1 MNDSAE
7 SDGLPGSGTA
17 PSTIAPAHSVI
28 VPALVAAAGERAR
41 LRYIDFFTAHIRNPN
56 TRAAYGVAVR
66 EFYGWLE
73 HGGIAEIRNIRTHH
87 VSIYVEMLTRKYSA
101 PTVKQHLAAIRKL
114 FDWLIIGQVIDQNPA
129 APVRGPTHIVKKG
142 KTSVLLADEA
152 RQLLDSIKIVKKVK
166 SPDGSITEKPSL
178 VGLRDR
184 ALIALLIYSF
194 ARISAALQMNVGDYY
209 PQGKRWWVRLHEKGG
224 KQHEMPAHHLLE
236 QYLDAYVMAAGLAA
250 DKNAPLFRT
259 IGGSERKDHGPGHGR
274 KQLTADRMTRQD
286 ARRMIVRRAKK
297 AGLPTK
303 IGCHS
308 FRATG
313 ITVYL
318 LNGGLLEYAQQMAA
332 HESARTT
339 KLYDR
344 RNDQVT
350 LDQVERIVL

>member
-1 MNDSAE
+1 MADSE
-7 SDGLPGSGTA
+7 WPDHGSERATA
-17 PSTIAPAHSVI
+17 ITILEPVAGSML
-28 VPALVAAAGERAR
+28 VPAMVAAAGERAA
-41 LRYIDFFTAHIRNPN
+41 LRFIDFFTANIRNAN
-56 TRAAYGVAVR
+56 TRAAYAVAVR
-66 EFYGWLE
+66 SFFAWLDQR
-73 HGGIAEIRNIRTHH
+73 EIRDLGAIRTHH
-87 VSIYVEMLTRKYSA
+87 VSAYVEMLTRSYKA
-101 PTVKQHLAAIRKL
+101 PTVKQHLAAIRML
-114 FDWLIIGQVIDQNPA
+114 FDWLIVGQVVEQNPA
-129 APVRGPTHIVKKG
+129 AAVRGPKHVVKKG
-142 KTSVLLADEA
+142 KTPVLDGDEA
-152 RQLLDSIKIVKKVK
+152 KKLIDSIDVSTVA
-166 SPDGSITEKPSL
+166 
-178 VGLRDR
+178 GLRDR

-194 ARISAALQMNVGDYY
+194 ARISAALHMNVEDYY

-236 QYLDAYVMAAGLAA
+236 SYIDEYVKAAGIAA
-250 DKNAPLFRT
+250 EKTTPLFRT
-259 IGGSERKDHGPGHGR
+259 LGGRGR

-286 ARRMIVRRAKK
+286 ARRMIVRRALK
-297 AGLPTK
+297 AGIITRL
-303 IGCHS
+303 GCHT

>member
-1 MNDSAE
+1 MAE
-7 SDGLPGSGTA
+7 SEPSEDEPRNTGGLAVVTPATA
-17 PSTIAPAHSVI
+17 TTV
-28 VPALVAAAGERAR
+28 VPAIIANLGEAAA
-41 LRYIDFFTAHIRNPN
+41 LRFIDFFTANIRNPN

-66 EFYGWLE
+66 SFFHWLAQRGVTE
-73 HGGIAEIRNIRTHH
+73 LAAIRTHH
-87 VSIYVEMLTRKYSA
+87 VSTYVENLTRGYKP
-101 PTVKQHLAAIRKL
+101 PTVKQHLAAIRML
-114 FDWLIIGQVIDQNPA
+114 FDWLIVGQVMGQNPA
-129 APVRGPTHIVKKG
+129 AAVRGPKHAVKKG
-142 KTSVLLADEA
+142 KTPVLEGDEA
-152 RQLLDSIKIVKKVK
+152 RRLLDSIDASTV
-166 SPDGSITEKPSL
+166 

-184 ALIALLIYSF
+184 ALIALLIYTF
-194 ARISAALQMNVGDYY
+194 ARISAALHMNVEDYY

-236 QYLDAYVMAAGLAA
+236 AYVDAYVTAAGIGP
-250 DKNAPLFRT
+250 DKKSPLFRT
-259 IGGSERKDHGPGHGR
+259 LGGRAR
-274 KQLTADRMTRQD
+274 KQLAMKRMTRQD
-286 ARRMIVRRAKK
+286 ARRMIVRRAFQ
-297 AGLPTK
+297 AGIIAKL
-303 IGCHS
+303 GCHT

>member
-1 MNDSAE
+1 MSEPGTTDS
-7 SDGLPGSGTA
+7 LTTTA
-17 PSTIAPAHSVI
+17 LTIIEPATGMP
-28 VPALVAAAGERAR
+28 VPAMIAGAGERAA
-41 LRYIDFFTAHIRNPN
+41 LRFIDFFTAHIRNPN

-66 EFYGWLE
+66 GFFAWLE
-73 HGGIAEIRNIRTHH
+73 MKGVLELGAIRTHH
-87 VSIYVEMLTRKYSA
+87 VSAYIELLTRSYSA
-101 PTVKQHLAAIRKL
+101 PTVKQHLAAIRRL
-114 FDWLIIGQVIDQNPA
+114 FDWLIVGQVVDQNPA
-129 APVRGPTHIVKKG
+129 APVRGPSHIVKKG
-142 KTSVLLADEA
+142 KTPVLDGDEA
-152 RQLLDSIKIVKKVK
+152 RKLIDSIDVSTI
-166 SPDGSITEKPSL
+166 

-194 ARISAALQMNVGDYY
+194 ARISAALQMDVDDYY

-236 QYLDAYVMAAGLAA
+236 HYLDAYVTAAGLATE
-250 DKNAPLFRT
+250 KNVPLFRT
-259 IGGSERKDHGPGHGR
+259 LGGRGR

-286 ARRMIVRRAKK
+286 ARRMIIRRAKK
-297 AGLPTK
+297 AGLLTRL
-303 IGCHS
+303 GCHS

>member
-1 MNDSAE
+1 MTDPNHPD
-7 SDGLPGSGTA
+7 DVSGTA
-17 PSTIAPAHSVI
+17 TALAIIAPAPALP
-28 VPALVAAAGERAR
+28 VPALIAAAGERAS
-41 LRYIDFFTAHIRNPN
+41 LRFIDFFTAHIRNPN

-66 EFYGWLE
+66 EFFAWLE
-73 HGGIAEIRNIRTHH
+73 VGGLTQIGAIRTHH
-87 VSIYVEMLTRKYSA
+87 VSTYIEMLTRNYSA
-101 PTVKQHLAAIRKL
+101 PTVKQHLAAVRRL
-114 FDWLIIGQVIDQNPA
+114 FDWLIVGQVIDQNPA
-129 APVRGPTHIVKKG
+129 APVRGPKHIVKKG
-142 KTSVLLADEA
+142 KTPVLDGDEA
-152 RQLLDSIKIVKKVK
+152 KRLIDSIDVSTI
-166 SPDGSITEKPSL
+166 

-194 ARISAALQMNVGDYY
+194 ARISAALHMNVDDYY

-236 QYLDAYVMAAGLAA
+236 GYLDEYVTAAGLAGQ
-250 DKNAPLFRT
+250 KNVPLFRT
-259 IGGSERKDHGPGHGR
+259 LGGRGR
-274 KQLTADRMTRQD
+274 KQLTPDRMTRQD
-286 ARRMIVRRAKK
+286 ARRMIVRRAQN
-297 AGLPTK
+297 AGLLTR

-350 LDQVERIVL
+350 LDQVERIIL

>member
-1 MNDSAE
+1 MPSPCAR
-7 SDGLPGSGTA
+7 SSPGST
-17 PSTIAPAHSVI
+17 STSS
-28 VPALVAAAGERAR
+28 
-41 LRYIDFFTAHIRNPN
+41 
-56 TRAAYGVAVR
+56 R
-66 EFYGWLE
+66 ELG
-73 HGGIAEIRNIRTHH
+73 AIRTHH
-87 VSIYVEMLTRKYSA
+87 VSAYVETLARRYRA
-101 PTVKQHLAAIRKL
+101 PTVKQHLAAIRML
-114 FDWLIIGQVIDQNPA
+114 FDWLIVGQIVDQNPA
-129 APVRGPTHIVKKG
+129 AAVRGPKHVVKKG
-142 KTSVLLADEA
+142 KTPVLDGDEA
-152 RQLLDSIKIVKKVK
+152 KKLLDSIDVSTI
-166 SPDGSITEKPSL
+166 

-194 ARISAALQMNVGDYY
+194 ARISAALHMNVEDYY

-236 QYLDAYVMAAGLAA
+236 AYLDEYVTAAGIGAEKA
-250 DKNAPLFRT
+250 SPLFRT
-259 IGGSERKDHGPGHGR
+259 LGGRGR
-274 KQLTADRMTRQD
+274 KRLTGDRMTRQD
-286 ARRMIVRRAKK
+286 ARRMIVRRALK
-297 AGLPTK
+297 AGIITRL
-303 IGCHS
+303 GCHT